1 MLNLILVFPLLM
13 VLLFNFGSL
22 PLDGTQLI
30 LPALPTLTL
39 FAKATL
45 LVTELNKFKAGLNWF
60 PMVQTILLPTQQIV
74 LQLLKLLPILLLLTS
89 GEMLQV
95 KVKMLQM
102 DSGTLLAKVRD
113 CSTILTQ
120 NSKISLTTAPLSS
133 NPVTNSSQR
142 MELFSVLNHQWTQP
156 PALLLFM

>member
-1 MLNLILVFPLLM
+1 
-13 VLLFNFGSL
+13 
-22 PLDGTQLI
+22 
-30 LPALPTLTL
+30 
-39 FAKATL
+39 
-45 LVTELNKFKAGLNWF
+45 
-60 PMVQTILLPTQQIV
+60 MVQTILLPTQQIV

-142 MELFSVLNHQWTQP
+142 MELFSVLNHQ
-156 PALLLFM
+156 